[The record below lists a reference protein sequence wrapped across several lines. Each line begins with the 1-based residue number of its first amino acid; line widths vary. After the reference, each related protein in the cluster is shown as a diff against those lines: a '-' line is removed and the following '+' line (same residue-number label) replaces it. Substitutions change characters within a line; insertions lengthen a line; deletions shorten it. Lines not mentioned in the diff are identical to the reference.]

1 MAKHDSLISVEKRIL
16 LHLLNHYSP
25 KHRYKAPIDL
35 TQIGIAHAVGHKPE
49 PHLRFHQKVGGQ
61 GPCSRAYMAGDA
73 WEEEIKM
80 LSAHR

>member
-35 TQIGIAHAVGHKPE
+35 TQIGIAHAVGTSQSHISDSIRKLVDKGLVHE
-49 PHLRFHQKVGGQ
+49 RIWRV
-61 GPCSRAYMAGDA
+61 
-73 WEEEIKM
+73 M
-80 LSAHR
+80 LGKKK